1 MFYSQLCLPDGSSVL
16 LDGVVGG
23 VTGISIPRE
32 KMTETQRSVSLLCV
46 SAVHVLMLLCGRVEV
61 VTGCKWAHLLK
72 KHENVS
78 LLEPET

>member
-32 KMTETQRSVSLLCV
+32 NMTETQRKISFIIICICMYLCCCVDMRRLLQDVNGHIYYRRMKMC
-46 SAVHVLMLLCGRVEV
+46 HC
-61 VTGCKWAHLLK
+61 
-72 KHENVS
+72 
-78 LLEPET
+78 

>member
-32 KMTETQRSVSLLCV
+32 NMTETQRKISFIIMCIC
-46 SAVHVLMLLCGRVEV
+46 SACSYVAVWTCG
-61 VTGCKWAHLLK
+61 GCYRM
-72 KHENVS
+72 
-78 LLEPET
+78 